1 MVDEVT
7 AKEQRHQAKQVVK
20 DFVKEM
26 VKGRKMNVSN
36 DPGVVSLSRNL
47 DALKIKVG
55 AQNRSIALRDV
66 DEIAAGADVEGRS
79 TGMHNVTAIAPHPEI
94 QGLKGQ
100 VEMRQ
105 KQLANFES
113 TPSPARVSSHSP
125 DTGKQAATSVPVLQ
139 NGSMRLTKQDGGN
152 SRSTAEALT
161 ATPATDED
169 ESRRTAGGLQAEHEC
184 RLMIC
189 GGFRELFEAA
199 NIQGG
204 TVPVPDTARSEYVRH
219 LKFKF
224 SDDQKQRLGSILE
237 QVLLD
242 TPVYLIDN
250 TDVTS
255 DPLISWLQEQPS
267 GYLGEES
274 K

>member
-1 MVDEVT
+1 MPEVVFCHALFSRLREEHVSIDDLA
-7 AKEQRHQAKQVVK
+7 AKVW
-20 DFVKEM
+20 
-26 VKGRKMNVSN
+26 
-36 DPGVVSLSRNL
+36 
-47 DALKIKVG
+47 
-55 AQNRSIALRDV
+55 
-66 DEIAAGADVEGRS
+66 AGLLPVE
-79 TGMHNVTAIAPHPEI
+79 APHPEI

-139 NGSMRLTKQDGGN
+139 NGSTRLTKQDGGN

-184 RLMIC
+184 RLRIC

-224 SDDQKQRLGSILE
+224 SDDQKQRRGSILE

-242 TPVYLIDN
+242 TPLGKPRTIGHGLTTRLLSTSCVNNFKDFRS
-250 TDVTS
+250 VT
-255 DPLISWLQEQPS
+255 PRA
-267 GYLGEES
+267 
-274 K
+274 